1 MFKMDSQHI
10 LYSTW
15 KSAQCYVAAWM
26 GGDFGGEWMRV
37 HVWLC
42 PFTVQLKLLYHN
54 FVNQLYPNT
63 KIKSK

>member
-1 MFKMDSQHI
+1 MDSQHI

-15 KSAQCYVAAWM
+15 ISTQCYVAAWM
-26 GGDFGGEWMRV
+26 GGDLGGEWMRV

-54 FVNQLYPNT
+54 FVN
-63 KIKSK
+63 